1 VFLGLGLLAGQL
13 WFRTGRLHLAKFV
26 EFDRQAMPQGAF
38 WPQFV
43 EQLLG
48 AIESVRLKAILKD

>member
-1 VFLGLGLLAGQL
+1 LAGQL

-38 WPQFV
+38 WPQLV

-48 AIESVRLKAILKD
+48 AIESVRLKAVLKD